1 MCLDMASSC
10 FQFYPD
16 DAIFAVAT
24 CLDVTRRYYF
34 CRYCVYTAKP
44 ILELFPPSGSSII
57 LVF

>member
-1 MCLDMASSC
+1 MCLDMAGSC

-24 CLDVTRRYYF
+24 CLDVTRRY
-34 CRYCVYTAKP
+34 CVYTAKP
-44 ILELFPPSGSSII
+44 ILELFPPSGSSVI